1 MRTRQGRQCR
11 MANRLWQILRK
22 PLALPARPAA
32 AGLVFWRC
40 FKDRAQA
47 LRSARYLT
55 PAAGFSLIGGHYW
68 EGAQRYYWFGLRCG
82 SALAPSAPNLV
93 PVRHAAPDRR
103 PR

>member
-1 MRTRQGRQCR
+1 MPHQ
-11 MANRLWQILRK
+11 LWQILRT

-40 FKDRAQA
+40 FKDCAQA

-55 PAAGFSLIGGHYW
+55 PGAGFSLIGGNYW
-68 EGAQRYYWFGLRCG
+68 DGAQRYYWFGLRIG
-82 SALAPSAPNLV
+82 PEHAPEQANLV
-93 PVRHAAPDRR
+93 PLRNAASDRR

>member
-1 MRTRQGRQCR
+1 MP
-11 MANRLWQILRK
+11 NRLWQILRK

-55 PAAGFSLIGGHYW
+55 PATGFSLIGGNYW
-68 EGAQRYYWFGLRCG
+68 EGAQRYYWFGLRVG
-82 SALAPSAPNLV
+82 TALAPITSNVLS
-93 PVRHAAPDRR
+93 VRNHPLDRR

>member
-1 MRTRQGRQCR
+1 

-40 FKDRAQA
+40 FRDRAQA
-47 LRSARYLT
+47 LRSARYIA
-55 PAAGFSLIGGHYW
+55 PAAGFSLIGGNYW
-68 EGAQRYYWFGLRCG
+68 EGARRYYWFGLRVG
-82 SALAPSAPNLV
+82 PALAPASSGVVPIRNANL
-93 PVRHAAPDRR
+93 DRR